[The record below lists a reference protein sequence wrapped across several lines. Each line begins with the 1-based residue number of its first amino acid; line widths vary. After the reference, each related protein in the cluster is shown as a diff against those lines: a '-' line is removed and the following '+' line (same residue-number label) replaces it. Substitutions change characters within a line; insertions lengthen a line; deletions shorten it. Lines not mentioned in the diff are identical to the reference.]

1 MIHVVICIFPQIL
14 DSVIMFLPD
23 DDFFLPFVTTDA
35 FVTSLNNHELCDK
48 NIQEYDPFLLID
60 KWPF

>member
-1 MIHVVICIFPQIL
+1 
-14 DSVIMFLPD
+14 MFLPD